1 MAYLQ
6 NNSAFIPN
14 GLTRYLPHSNQCD
27 ETNCSLTKR
36 FGDAESCAQCPI
48 YYDQRPVR
56 FADRTIC
63 GGVYRSVSLND
74 ELPNLPPN
82 SYGTLAKRKREKVY
96 SIYGGP
102 ISLQSTSSGT
112 ALRKKAGGEGT
123 IDIRPHSFRA
133 TPVWSI
139 LKYHTQGG
147 HNASSFQRLWTKSV
161 VYFTSYFNACPPPPD
176 KSVQVSCS
184 AAWIGET
191 WLCDEWNKIARGS

>member
-27 ETNCSLTKR
+27 ETNCSLAKR

-56 FADRTIC
+56 FDDRTIC
-63 GGVYRSVSLND
+63 SAVYRNVSLND

-96 SIYGGP
+96 LPTCLLCYICTYVHVALCAHRERSVSQTRPLG
-102 ISLQSTSSGT
+102 STLKAD
-112 ALRKKAGGEGT
+112 ALTE
-123 IDIRPHSFRA
+123 
-133 TPVWSI
+133 
-139 LKYHTQGG
+139 
-147 HNASSFQRLWTKSV
+147 
-161 VYFTSYFNACPPPPD
+161 
-176 KSVQVSCS
+176 
-184 AAWIGET
+184 
-191 WLCDEWNKIARGS
+191 

>member
-27 ETNCSLTKR
+27 ETNCSLAKR

-82 SYGTLAKRKREKVY
+82 SYGALAKRKRENVY
-96 SIYGGP
+96 YTFFPANLG
-102 ISLQSTSSGT
+102 
-112 ALRKKAGGEGT
+112 
-123 IDIRPHSFRA
+123 D
-133 TPVWSI
+133 
-139 LKYHTQGG
+139 
-147 HNASSFQRLWTKSV
+147 
-161 VYFTSYFNACPPPPD
+161 NAC
-176 KSVQVSCS
+176 SSEIVQAIS
-184 AAWIGET
+184 AVRHFGGA
-191 WLCDEWNKIARGS
+191 AVRA

>member
-27 ETNCSLTKR
+27 ETNRTLTKR

-96 SIYGGP
+96 YGF
-102 ISLQSTSSGT
+102 Q
-112 ALRKKAGGEGT
+112 
-123 IDIRPHSFRA
+123 
-133 TPVWSI
+133 TP
-139 LKYHTQGG
+139 
-147 HNASSFQRLWTKSV
+147 
-161 VYFTSYFNACPPPPD
+161 
-176 KSVQVSCS
+176 
-184 AAWIGET
+184 
-191 WLCDEWNKIARGS
+191 

>member
-27 ETNCSLTKR
+27 ETNRSLAKR

-48 YYDQRPVR
+48 YDDQRPVR

-74 ELPNLPPN
+74 ELPTLPPN

-96 SIYGGP
+96 YLFSMG
-102 ISLQSTSSGT
+102 LE
-112 ALRKKAGGEGT
+112 L
-123 IDIRPHSFRA
+123 
-133 TPVWSI
+133 
-139 LKYHTQGG
+139 
-147 HNASSFQRLWTKSV
+147 N
-161 VYFTSYFNACPPPPD
+161 
-176 KSVQVSCS
+176 
-184 AAWIGET
+184 
-191 WLCDEWNKIARGS
+191 

>member
-27 ETNCSLTKR
+27 ETNCSLAKR

-56 FADRTIC
+56 SADRTIC

-82 SYGTLAKRKREKVY
+82 TYGTLAKRKREKVY
-96 SIYGGP
+96 HLLCFVTIIEVKA
-102 ISLQSTSSGT
+102 ISGHQV
-112 ALRKKAGGEGT
+112 KKFKQKNFVPKTLFE
-123 IDIRPHSFRA
+123 
-133 TPVWSI
+133 
-139 LKYHTQGG
+139 
-147 HNASSFQRLWTKSV
+147 ASKSV
-161 VYFTSYFNACPPPPD
+161 
-176 KSVQVSCS
+176 K
-184 AAWIGET
+184 
-191 WLCDEWNKIARGS
+191 K

>member
-27 ETNCSLTKR
+27 EANCSLAKR

-48 YYDQRPVR
+48 YYDQRPVH

-63 GGVYRSVSLND
+63 GVVYRSVSLND

-96 SIYGGP
+96 FRYCLRHGDLRSDRYTSFALPSTTFISVRSLCLGSIPGRRGLVGWRAP
-102 ISLQSTSSGT
+102 V
-112 ALRKKAGGEGT
+112 LRCG
-123 IDIRPHSFRA
+123 
-133 TPVWSI
+133 
-139 LKYHTQGG
+139 
-147 HNASSFQRLWTKSV
+147 
-161 VYFTSYFNACPPPPD
+161 
-176 KSVQVSCS
+176 
-184 AAWIGET
+184 AAWRIKPSRRVADRALLYLSLHYLST
-191 WLCDEWNKIARGS
+191 TFLCRGSVSK

>member
-14 GLTRYLPHSNQCD
+14 GLTRYLHIR
-27 ETNCSLTKR
+27 TNVMKLTAHWPNDLEMPKVVHNV
-36 FGDAESCAQCPI
+36 PI

-96 SIYGGP
+96 LTQP
-102 ISLQSTSSGT
+102 
-112 ALRKKAGGEGT
+112 
-123 IDIRPHSFRA
+123 
-133 TPVWSI
+133 W
-139 LKYHTQGG
+139 LKWVE
-147 HNASSFQRLWTKSV
+147 SKFS
-161 VYFTSYFNACPPPPD
+161 
-176 KSVQVSCS
+176 QVSKFVIWVESELSWSRKVKC
-184 AAWIGET
+184 WVEPELNRLDCHMQGRHWRRIT
-191 WLCDEWNKIARGS
+191 MVRTPILLKITEDDPLGP

>member
-27 ETNCSLTKR
+27 ETNCSLAKR

-56 FADRTIC
+56 FDDRTIC
-63 GGVYRSVSLND
+63 SGVYRSVSLND

-96 SIYGGP
+96 YP
-102 ISLQSTSSGT
+102 NLC
-112 ALRKKAGGEGT
+112 A
-123 IDIRPHSFRA
+123 
-133 TPVWSI
+133 I
-139 LKYHTQGG
+139 L
-147 HNASSFQRLWTKSV
+147 
-161 VYFTSYFNACPPPPD
+161 
-176 KSVQVSCS
+176 
-184 AAWIGET
+184 AAVIV
-191 WLCDEWNKIARGS
+191 

>member
-27 ETNCSLTKR
+27 ETNRSLTKW

-96 SIYGGP
+96 LNKACIP
-102 ISLQSTSSGT
+102 IWSKQSFLGQNTNGNVVSSRRQEYRILTIPLTHKERKTIRMHSRHLNRRTTRLQS
-112 ALRKKAGGEGT
+112 K
-123 IDIRPHSFRA
+123 
-133 TPVWSI
+133 
-139 LKYHTQGG
+139 
-147 HNASSFQRLWTKSV
+147 
-161 VYFTSYFNACPPPPD
+161 
-176 KSVQVSCS
+176 
-184 AAWIGET
+184 
-191 WLCDEWNKIARGS
+191 